1 MRRVFVAPL
10 VILVL
15 VGILFTSAR
24 AHAVC
29 GLDVIII
36 KGRVEHSAR
45 NSSVCVRLMY
55 PKQQPGESG
64 EITVEQG
71 QFAIQIPFLTRSR
84 APVLMGSLL
93 EKCDRKPKTMVVTLL
108 QGDQNQEYD
117 RVSLDLTKDFK
128 MADPSAYTLRTEIVL
143 NGPH

>member
-1 MRRVFVAPL
+1 M
-10 VILVL
+10 
-15 VGILFTSAR
+15 
-24 AHAVC
+24 
-29 GLDVIII
+29 
-36 KGRVEHSAR
+36 
-45 NSSVCVRLMY
+45 
-55 PKQQPGESG
+55 
-64 EITVEQG
+64 
-71 QFAIQIPFLTRSR
+71 
-84 APVLMGSLL
+84 LMGSLL

>member
-64 EITVEQG
+64 EITDPGRDTACAVPPG
-71 QFAIQIPFLTRSR
+71 RTRTG
-84 APVLMGSLL
+84 AP
-93 EKCDRKPKTMVVTLL
+93 
-108 QGDQNQEYD
+108 
-117 RVSLDLTKDFK
+117 
-128 MADPSAYTLRTEIVL
+128 
-143 NGPH
+143 